1 MQAAGAQ
8 PTTYEDWM
16 KSDNVDMATRQFEA
30 AYERAGKPRIDTRIA
45 YAQGIYNKYAG
56 TKGNSTIGQEDT
68 SGDITTTEG
77 GAGDFFG
84 GFGPGD
90 ASTDM
95 TTNSIGNTESRR
107 ITVNT
112 QATASN
118 SNQPMEILRTIVE
131 ILSTIA
137 DNTGTTSSKLDN
149 LRASTYNTQNNDN
162 RSTIISATN
171 GSQPTTERGFD
182 VASANRY
189 KKAQQIA
196 KGGL

>member
-1 MQAAGAQ
+1 
-8 PTTYEDWM
+8 
-16 KSDNVDMATRQFEA
+16 
-30 AYERAGKPRIDTRIA
+30 
-45 YAQGIYNKYAG
+45 
-56 TKGNSTIGQEDT
+56 
-68 SGDITTTEG
+68 
-77 GAGDFFG
+77 
-84 GFGPGD
+84 
-90 ASTDM
+90 M

-112 QATASN
+112 QTTTSN
-118 SNQPMEILRTIVE
+118 SNQPIEILRTIVE

-171 GSQPTTERGFD
+171 SSQPTTERGFD